1 MKTVHAHWP
10 AQKHISA
17 LTTARYP
24 GISLGPYA
32 SNNLA
37 LHVGDSKEHVLA
49 NRTSLRSSLK
59 LPAEPIWLNQT
70 HTNQCVR
77 VESETLR
84 DADAAVTSSTNHPL
98 VIMTAD
104 CLPIVLCNQEGTEIA
119 AIHAGW
125 RGLLDGIIENTL
137 AKMHADPKTLMA
149 WTGPAIC
156 KNCFEV
162 GPEVPDA
169 FVQNYPYT
177 APAFHAA
184 PAHKNKSFAN
194 LAQISELILNKHDV
208 HAVYHANTCTFEQEN
223 MFYSYRR
230 ASQTGRIATLIWFNH
245 TMDDTR

>member
-1 MKTVHAHWP
+1 VSNLHANWP
-10 AQKHISA
+10 AKKHISA
-17 LTTARYP
+17 ITTTRYP
-24 GISLGPYA
+24 GMSLEPYA

-37 LHVGDSKEHVLA
+37 LHVGDSENHVLA
-49 NRTSLRSSLK
+49 NRAALRSSLK

-77 VESETLR
+77 VETETLR
-84 DADAAVTSSTNHPL
+84 DADAAVTRSKTHPL

-125 RGLLDGIIENTL
+125 RGLLNGIIENTL
-137 AKMHADPKTLMA
+137 AKMHADPSTLMA

-156 KNCFEV
+156 RNCFEV
-162 GPEVPDA
+162 GQEVPDI
-169 FVQNYPYT
+169 FIQNYPYT
-177 APAFHAA
+177 APAFHSHHN
-184 PAHKNKSFAN
+184 PNKS
-194 LAQISELILNKHDV
+194 LADLAKIAELILNKHGV
-208 HAVYHANTCTFEQEN
+208 QAVYHANACTLEKEN
-223 MFYSYRR
+223 AFYSYRR

>member
-1 MKTVHAHWP
+1 MSNVHANWP
-10 AQKHISA
+10 AKKHIHA
-17 LTTARYP
+17 LTTTRAH
-24 GISLGPYA
+24 GISLPPYA

-37 LHVGDSKEHVLA
+37 LHVGDSEEHVLA
-49 NRTSLRSSLK
+49 NRAALCRSLT
-59 LPAEPIWLNQT
+59 LPAEPVWLNQT

-77 VESETLR
+77 VEDETLR
-84 DADAAVTSSTNHPL
+84 DADAAVTSSKKHPL

-137 AKMHADPKTLMA
+137 AKMQAAPNTLMA

-162 GPEVPDA
+162 GQEVPDA
-169 FVQNYPYT
+169 FIQKYLYT
-177 APAFHAA
+177 APAFH
-184 PAHKNKSFAN
+184 PHTSHNNKS
-194 LAQISELILNKHDV
+194 LADLAKIAELILNKHGV
-208 HAVYHANTCTFEQEN
+208 QAVYHANACTLEEEN
-223 MFYSYRR
+223 AFYSYRR